1 MKYSF
6 LLFILLIP
14 LRGNAQITVGN
25 TGMVVVSGTSIN
37 VNGLL
42 LTPATTLTIV
52 NNGVQKSSTPLSNNP
67 GINRLYQFGAPLQ
80 FSGIVGIN
88 YLLSELNGYT
98 ESTLQVAY
106 MPEASANLTVTTS
119 STVNTATH
127 YVQNRL
133 TDQNLYVVTATA
145 LSDLSPIVYARPTS
159 VYGAT
164 PFTVVVD
171 VVELN
176 SVATSGTFTVRVTKD
191 QKLNL
196 TFDPDLTR
204 VNNRS
209 VQNSV
214 WRFDNSNLNYY
225 ILTTSQ
231 PVAAGDRLSFGLNG
245 SLSPGA
251 STGVITVSSTVL
263 PTNSLREARLNN
275 NIDAD
280 KVEYFQQ

>member
-1 MKYSF
+1 MKYF
-6 LLFILLIP
+6 VLLFVLLVTF
-14 LRGNAQITVGN
+14 RGNAQITVGS
-25 TGMVVVSGTSIN
+25 TGMAVVSGTPIN

-52 NNGVQKSSTPLSNNP
+52 NNGIQKSSTPLANNP
-67 GINRLYQFGAPLQ
+67 GINRLYQFSAPLR
-80 FSGIVGIN
+80 FSGIVGIS
-88 YLLSELNGYT
+88 YLPTELNGYT

-106 MPEASANLTVTTS
+106 TPEASANLTVTTS

-127 YVQNRL
+127 SVRNRL

-176 SVATSGTFTVRVTKD
+176 SVASRGTFTVRVTKD

-196 TFDPDLTR
+196 VFDPGLTR
-204 VNNRS
+204 VNNRP

-214 WRFDNSNLNYY
+214 WSLNNSNPNYY

-231 PVAAGDRLSFGLNG
+231 SVAAGDKLSFGLNG

-251 STGVITVSSTVL
+251 SSGVITISSTVL
-263 PTNSLREARLNN
+263 PTSVVEARLNN